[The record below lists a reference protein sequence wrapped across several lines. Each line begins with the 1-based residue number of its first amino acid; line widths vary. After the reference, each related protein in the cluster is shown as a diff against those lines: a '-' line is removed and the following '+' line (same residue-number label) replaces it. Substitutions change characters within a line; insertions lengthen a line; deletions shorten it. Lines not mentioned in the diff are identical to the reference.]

1 VVALRK
7 ASSTPQAD
15 KVRAS
20 QSYKAQLR
28 PPPILATTARECH
41 MRTAIALF
49 FAAAAATSAVRAA
62 PAPSELAWLAGD
74 WRLCREGEIV
84 EERWLGPRGDVLL
97 GASLTSSKD
106 GKASWE
112 HLRIAR
118 DGDTWVYWA
127 SPEGRTPVPFRL
139 VESAPGRAVFA
150 NPERPFP
157 SRIVYWRD
165 GVDLIARIEGTVQDR
180 AVAREWRY
188 SQGTAA
194 DCVVAV
200 R

>member
-1 VVALRK
+1 MHHSIVVL
-7 ASSTPQAD
+7 
-15 KVRAS
+15 V
-20 QSYKAQLR
+20 
-28 PPPILATTARECH
+28 
-41 MRTAIALF
+41 
-49 FAAAAATSAVRAA
+49 AAAAAVSAARAA
-62 PAPSELAWLAGD
+62 PAASELAWIAGD
-74 WRLCREGEIV
+74 WRQCRDGEIV

-118 DGDTWVYWA
+118 DGDAWVYWA
-127 SPEGRTPVPFRL
+127 SPQGRTPVPFRL
-139 VESAPGRAVFA
+139 VESAPQRAVFA

-165 GVDLIARIEGTVQDR
+165 GADLLARIEGTVQER
-180 AVAREWRY
+180 PVAHEWRY
-188 SQGTAA
+188 SPGTAA
-194 DCVVAV
+194 DC